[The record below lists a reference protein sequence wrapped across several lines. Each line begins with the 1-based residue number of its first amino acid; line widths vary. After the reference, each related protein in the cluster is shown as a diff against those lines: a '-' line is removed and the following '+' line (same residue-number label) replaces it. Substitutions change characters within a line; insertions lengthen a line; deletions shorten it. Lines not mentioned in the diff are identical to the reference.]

1 MERSILESSPF
12 LYYLSNLKAD
22 SLMLYSRKQP
32 LVADKGEY
40 KCINLPENILL
51 ASVPCL
57 C

>member
-1 MERSILESSPF
+1 MERSILESSSF
-12 LYYLSNLKAD
+12 LYYLSNLMAD

-40 KCINLPENILL
+40 KCSNLPENILL